1 AEDVLAFT
9 DGGGITGSYD
19 SGTGVLTLSG
29 TATLA
34 AYEAALESIT
44 YENTNS
50 DDPNTGN
57 RTIAW
62 AVFDG
67 NDTSAGVT
75 STITVAATNDAPV
88 VAGAGGTL
96 GYTEGDG
103 AQIIDATLTI
113 TDVDDTDIASATVTI
128 SGGFVGAEDV
138 LAFTDGGGITG
149 SYDSGTGVLTL
160 SGTATLAA
168 YEAAL
173 ESITYEN

>member
-1 AEDVLAFT
+1 MTSTITVAATNDAPVVAGAGGTLGYTEGDGAQIIDATLTITDVDDSDIASATVTISAGFVSSEDVLAFT

-67 NDTSAGVT
+67 NDTSASVT

-103 AQIIDATLTI
+103 AQ
-113 TDVDDTDIASATVTI
+113 
-128 SGGFVGAEDV
+128 
-138 LAFTDGGGITG
+138 
-149 SYDSGTGVLTL
+149 
-160 SGTATLAA
+160 
-168 YEAAL
+168 
-173 ESITYEN
+173 